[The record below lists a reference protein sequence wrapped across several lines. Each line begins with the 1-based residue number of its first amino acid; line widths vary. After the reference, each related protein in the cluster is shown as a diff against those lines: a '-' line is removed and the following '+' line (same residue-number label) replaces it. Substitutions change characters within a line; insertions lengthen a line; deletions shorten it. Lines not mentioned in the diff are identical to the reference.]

1 VRGLEHRGAAFLD
14 RDGTINVKAPEGD
27 YITAPEQVRLLPGA
41 AAAVR
46 RLNDLGA
53 LVVVVTNQRG
63 ISLGRMTAGDVQ
75 DVHARLSGLLAG
87 QAGAHVDAFFVCPHD
102 HGQCDCRKPHPG
114 LLRAAVRRFPKIDVD
129 GSILIGDAPSD
140 VAAGERFGVRSLQL
154 GRDAAD
160 LAEAVQYAVRA
171 GMIAT
176 AEPVRCGRG

>member
-1 VRGLEHRGAAFLD
+1 
-14 RDGTINVKAPEGD
+14 
-27 YITAPEQVRLLPGA
+27 
-41 AAAVR
+41 
-46 RLNDLGA
+46 
-53 LVVVVTNQRG
+53 
-63 ISLGRMTAGDVQ
+63 
-75 DVHARLSGLLAG
+75 
-87 QAGAHVDAFFVCPHD
+87 
-102 HGQCDCRKPHPG
+102 